1 LVSNPKGEVIE
12 LPIKSSAIEGFDTL
26 EYFIAAHSAR
36 KGKADTALK
45 TAESGYLTRKLVDA
59 NQDMIVRE
67 EDCGTD
73 RYLVITKEEVEQKRS
88 SLFEEA
94 FGRVLAEDL
103 VDAEGKVLLPKGEM
117 IRKKHKELFDNNEI
131 DYIKVRSP
139 LTCNTPS
146 GVCQK
151 CYGMDL

>member
-1 LVSNPKGEVIE
+1 
-12 LPIKSSAIEGFDTL
+12 
-26 EYFIAAHSAR
+26 
-36 KGKADTALK
+36 
-45 TAESGYLTRKLVDA
+45 
-59 NQDMIVRE
+59 MIVRE